1 MEKGKFIDL
10 EGIDGSG
17 TSTQSTLLVKY
28 LFEKDK
34 KNVIVLTREP
44 TELNPYGKE
53 VRRRIANK
61 LLPGENVI
69 HDPQYWADLFI
80 FDREWHAANV
90 LDPLVKIGLQ
100 IVCDRYDLS
109 TDAYQSAQGMDMEKL
124 IQEQE
129 KLPSPNLTLLLDLS
143 AEEALHRMGKDQQR
157 TQEYFDNLDFQRKV
171 RQNYLTAAQKLGATR
186 NIVII
191 NASKSIEDVAK
202 AIQQEVNKL
211 YGYK

>member
-1 MEKGKFIDL
+1 MERGKFIVL

-17 TSTQSTLLVKY
+17 TSTQASLLVKY

-34 KNVIVLTREP
+34 KNVVVLTREP
-44 TELNPYGKE
+44 TELNHYGRE
-53 VRRRIANK
+53 VRRRIAK
-61 LLPGENVI
+61 RLLPDEKVI
-69 HDPQYWADLFI
+69 DDPQYWTDLFI
-80 FDREWHAANV
+80 FDREWHVANV

-109 TDAYQSAQGMDMEKL
+109 TDAYQSAQGMDMGNL

-129 KLPSPNLTLLLDLS
+129 KLPSPDLTFLLDLS
-143 AEEALHRMGKDQQR
+143 AEEALHRRGKDQQR
-157 TQEYFDNLDFQRKV
+157 TQEYFDGLNFQQAV
-171 RQNYLTAAQKLGATR
+171 RQEYLTAAKKLSNNR
-186 NIVII
+186 KIVII
-191 NASKSIEDVAK
+191 DASKSIEDVAK